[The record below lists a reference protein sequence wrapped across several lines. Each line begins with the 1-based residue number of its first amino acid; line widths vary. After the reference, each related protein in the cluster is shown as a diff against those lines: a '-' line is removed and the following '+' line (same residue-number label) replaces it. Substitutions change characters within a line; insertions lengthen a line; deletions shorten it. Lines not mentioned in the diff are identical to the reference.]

1 MDASLNLLHRL
12 ELDLISDQDPKTF
25 VARLGIFIGVESY
38 TYTEIKSHHL
48 CDKLAN

>member
-12 ELDLISDQDPKTF
+12 KLDLISDQDPKTF

-38 TYTEIKSHHL
+38 TEIKSHHL